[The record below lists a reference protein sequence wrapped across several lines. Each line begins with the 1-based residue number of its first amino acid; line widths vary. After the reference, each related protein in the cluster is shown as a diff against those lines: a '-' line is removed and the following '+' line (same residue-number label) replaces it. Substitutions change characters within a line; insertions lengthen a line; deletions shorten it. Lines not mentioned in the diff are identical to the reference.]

1 MKPEAQIELLHGPYA
16 APSVQVGQELEC
28 TVRGKL
34 TVRRFSQGLLA
45 WPMGHPGGQDG
56 GRHSHIVCGDLVQ
69 AIRCESSRAVQHW
82 WGVSEAVVTRWRAA
96 LGVEANPEG
105 TRRLRSQQAA
115 GSYPAERLAGLWAKT
130 LSRQQQKQEQ
140 PAPSSWPAEEEAL
153 LGTMPDALVGEKLG
167 RAASVVRTYRKM
179 KGITP
184 YCLGQAAA
192 RMQPRSQAR
201 ISSGRV
207 LLSSEK
213 LRARRALKGFASAQ
227 VARQADLSRERY
239 RNYEKFA
246 TRQVEPEVVI
256 RLAEI
261 LDCLPDELLA
271 GP

>member
-16 APSVQVGQELEC
+16 APNVQVGQELEC
-28 TVRGKL
+28 MVRGTL

-56 GRHSHIVCGDLVQ
+56 GRHSYIVCGDLVR
-69 AIRCESSRAVQHW
+69 AIRCESSQAVQHW
-82 WGVSEAVVTRWRAA
+82 WGVSIGVVTRWRAA

-105 TRRLRSQQAA
+105 TRRLRSRQAA

-130 LSRQQQKQEQ
+130 LRRQQQKQEQ
-140 PAPSSWPAEEEAL
+140 SAPLSWPAEEEAL

-179 KGITP
+179 KGIIP
-184 YCLGQAAA
+184 YCRGQSATQMHPCGS
-192 RMQPRSQAR
+192 MQLW
-201 ISSGRV
+201 SGRM

-213 LRARRALKGFASAQ
+213 LQARRALAGFASAQ
-227 VARQADLSRERY
+227 VARQAGLSRERY

-246 TRQVEPEVVI
+246 TRQVEPEVVA
-256 RLAEI
+256 RLAEV
-261 LDCLPDELLA
+261 LACSPDDLLA
-271 GP
+271 GL